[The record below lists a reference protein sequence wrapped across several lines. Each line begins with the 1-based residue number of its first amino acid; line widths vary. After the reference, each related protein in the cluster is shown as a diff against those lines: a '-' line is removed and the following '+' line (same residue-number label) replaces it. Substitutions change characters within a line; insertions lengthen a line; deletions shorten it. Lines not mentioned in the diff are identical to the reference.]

1 MTANEDALARVNLFS
16 TLDKKEVQTLAKSC
30 VERSFDPG
38 ATIILQGDT
47 GVGLYIILKGK
58 VHITKA
64 VNPDRAEE
72 DLGTMG
78 PGDVLGEI
86 SLLDDLPR
94 SATVTA
100 IDEVETLILPVWE
113 FRTFLRNHPDITLKL
128 LTVLSRRL
136 RHAEEHTHEV

>member
-1 MTANEDALARVNLFS
+1 MAATEDALARVSLFS
-16 TLDKKEVQTLAKSC
+16 ELDKKELQTLAKSC
-30 VERSFDPG
+30 VERSFDAG

-47 GVGLYIILKGK
+47 GVGLYVILKGS
-58 VHITKA
+58 VRITKA

-72 DLGTMG
+72 DLGTVG
-78 PGDVLGEI
+78 PGNVLGEM

-100 IDEVETLILPVWE
+100 IDAVDTLVLPVWE
-113 FRTFLRNHPDITLKL
+113 FRTYLRNHPDIALKL

-136 RHAEEHTHEV
+136 RHAEEQTHE